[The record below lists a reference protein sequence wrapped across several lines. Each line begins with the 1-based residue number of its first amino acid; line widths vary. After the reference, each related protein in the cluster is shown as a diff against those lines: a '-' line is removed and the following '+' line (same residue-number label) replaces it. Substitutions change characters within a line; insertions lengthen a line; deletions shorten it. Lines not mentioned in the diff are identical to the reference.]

1 MRGESHLT
9 TSIMISL
16 PTAMALFLLFHDTMD
31 SAIFCVIGGIMFGC
45 LLPDVDASD
54 AKVMHGSWEPIG
66 LFGKYIFYK
75 PMTWI
80 LRTRSDDYRDKHRGY
95 LHSLFGCFLATIF
108 FAIPIALLFVV
119 STYFWSIPIESSILV
134 WFAWI
139 GLPFG
144 FLMHLIEDSFTKSG
158 VRWRFPHGKTYSS
171 STSTG
176 KKSEYNLVTAFLI
189 SYGLLTIIVFLLPV
203 SISVVFVAIIWSMI
217 IVYVLYALNP
227 IISKL

>member
-1 MRGESHLT
+1 M
-9 TSIMISL
+9 
-16 PTAMALFLLFHDTMD
+16 MALFLLYHDTLD
-31 SAIFCVIGGIMFGC
+31 SAIVCVIGGIMLGC

-66 LFGKYIFYK
+66 LFGKYVFYK

-95 LHSLFGCFLATIF
+95 LHSLLGCFLATVF
-108 FAIPIALLFVV
+108 FGIVIALLFVV
-119 STYFWSIPIESSILV
+119 STYFWLVPIESSILL
-134 WFAWI
+134 WFVLI
-139 GLPFG
+139 GIPFG
-144 FLMHLIEDSFTKSG
+144 FLMHLVEDSFTKSG

-176 KKSEYNLVTAFLI
+176 KKSEYNLVAAFVV
-189 SYGLLTIIVFLLPV
+189 SYGILSGIVLMMPV
-203 SISVVFVAIIWSMI
+203 SIYIILVSVIGSIILI
-217 IVYVLYALNP
+217 GILYGLNP